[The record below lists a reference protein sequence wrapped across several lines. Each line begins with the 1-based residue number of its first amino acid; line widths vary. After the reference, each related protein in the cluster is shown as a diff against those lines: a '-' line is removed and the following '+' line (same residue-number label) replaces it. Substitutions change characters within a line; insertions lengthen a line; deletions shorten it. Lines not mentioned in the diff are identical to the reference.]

1 VVFILTRLLFAAS
14 YIHVKKKNRSKYSSI
29 LRALK
34 LQYGS
39 VYRPS
44 SYFLVCASYDE
55 VSSVHGDHISSELA
69 GEVVLLVEF
78 SPLDI

>member
-1 VVFILTRLLFAAS
+1 M
-14 YIHVKKKNRSKYSSI
+14 

-34 LQYGS
+34 LQYVS

-69 GEVVLLVEF
+69 GEVVLLVQL
-78 SPLDI
+78 SPLGI

>member
-1 VVFILTRLLFAAS
+1 M
-14 YIHVKKKNRSKYSSI
+14 

-34 LQYGS
+34 LQYVS

-69 GEVVLLVEF
+69 GEVVFLVQL
-78 SPLDI
+78 SPLGI